1 MTRRAGGKGLRRI
14 AAAGLVLIA
23 GWALATAVAAA
34 GRHQLPPP
42 TRFAPDAGES
52 AFDHGFTPA
61 DLHTLLQ
68 AGRPDGLLPN
78 GNRVMLSLHEELQAQ
93 IFDLFRRFDP
103 LYGVFAAM
111 EPDTGRVVALVG
123 YRRGGESDPW
133 LPLKAIYPAASLI
146 KVITASAAIER
157 GNVSP
162 QDEISYRGGIYG
174 ISRRGI
180 HAQDGRGIPIMT
192 LEEAIARS
200 ANAVFGKVAV
210 NHVGGPVLEEYLS
223 KFGFGVKIPF
233 DLPVEMSH
241 GQVPREEFELART
254 GAGFGEVYVS
264 PLHMAMIMAAV
275 ASGGAMPRPVLI
287 DRIEDRDGEP
297 LYESSPMKW
306 RDTVL
311 PETAN
316 AVVRMMVKTVE
327 MGTSHRTF
335 GTPERTPLLSD
346 MDVAGKT
353 GSLSGWTPSV
363 HFEWFAGVAPV
374 GAPRLALA
382 ALVVND
388 NRWKIK
394 GSYVGKE
401 AFNSYFGYP
410 SSMPPVYAKA
420 RGSRKWTP
428 RTRTTGKGRP
438 TLKAKSMK
446 SRKAMKARKTVK
458 VPKAVKTTKA
468 VKTPKGAK
476 TRKRASAKTTMRG
489 VGKPLAL
496 DLPTPRAGV

>member
-1 MTRRAGGKGLRRI
+1 MTRRESGKVLRRI
-14 AAAGLVLIA
+14 AAAGIVLIA
-23 GWALATAVAAA
+23 GWALATTVAA
-34 GRHQLPPP
+34 GDRHQLSRP
-42 TRFAPDAGES
+42 TRSAPDSGGK
-52 AFDHGFTPA
+52 AFDHGFSPS
-61 DLHTLLQ
+61 DLHALLQ
-68 AGRPDGLLPN
+68 AGRPDGLLSN
-78 GNRVMLSLHEELQAQ
+78 GSRVSLSLNEELQSE

-103 LYGVFAAM
+103 LFGVFAAM

-174 ISRRGI
+174 ITRRGI
-180 HAQDGRGIPIMT
+180 HTRDGRGVPKMT

-210 NHVGGPVLEEYLS
+210 NDVGGPVLEEYLE
-223 KFGFGVKIPF
+223 KFGFGQKIPF
-233 DLPVEMSH
+233 DLPVEPSH
-241 GQVPREEFELART
+241 GLVPKEEFELART

-264 PLHMAMIMAAV
+264 PLHMAMIMSAI

-287 DRIEDRDGEP
+287 DRIEDRDGKL
-297 LYESSPMKW
+297 LYESSPVKW
-306 RDTVL
+306 RDAVL
-311 PETAN
+311 PGTAN

-335 GTPERTPLLSD
+335 GTPERTPLLHD
-346 MDVAGKT
+346 MDVAAKT
-353 GSLSGWTPSV
+353 GSLSGWTPTV

-374 GAPRLALA
+374 GSPRLALA

-388 NRWKIK
+388 GRWKIK

-410 SSMPPVYAKA
+410 SSLPPGYAKA
-420 RGSRKWTP
+420 RGTRKWTRSVRKAKK
-428 RTRTTGKGRP
+428 RTP
-438 TLKAKSMK
+438 TLKAKSK
-446 SRKAMKARKTVK
+446 KGRKTVRTRRRA
-458 VPKAVKTTKA
+458 PSKTTK
-468 VKTPKGAK
+468 K
-476 TRKRASAKTTMRG
+476 S
-489 VGKPLAL
+489 VGKPLAVNVSS
-496 DLPTPRAGV
+496 AGPGG

>member
-1 MTRRAGGKGLRRI
+1 MTPRAHGKGLRRI
-14 AAAGLVLIA
+14 VAAGIVLIA
-23 GWALATAVAAA
+23 GWALATAVVAAN
-34 GRHQLPPP
+34 RHQLSPP
-42 TRFAPDAGES
+42 TRSAPDSGGG
-52 AFDHGFTPA
+52 AFDHGFSPA
-61 DLHTLLQ
+61 DLQTLLQ
-68 AGRPDGLLPN
+68 AGQPDGLLPN
-78 GNRVMLSLHEELQAQ
+78 GNRVTLSLNEELQAQ
-93 IFDLFRRFDP
+93 IFELFRRFNP

-174 ISRRGI
+174 ISRGGLHARDRRGT
-180 HAQDGRGIPIMT
+180 PSMT

-210 NHVGGPVLEEYLS
+210 NHVGGPVLEEYLT
-223 KFGFGVKIPF
+223 KFGFGQAIPF
-233 DLPVEMSH
+233 DLPVETSR
-241 GQVPREEFELART
+241 GQVPRDEYELART

-264 PLHMAMIMAAV
+264 PLHMAMIMSAIS
-275 ASGGAMPRPVLI
+275 SGGAMPRPVLVE
-287 DRIEDRDGEP
+287 RIENRDGEL

-335 GTPERTPLLSD
+335 GTPARTPLLSD

-353 GSLSGWTPSV
+353 GSLSGWTPAV

-374 GAPRLALA
+374 GSPRLALA

-388 NRWKIK
+388 GRWKIK

-401 AFNSYFGYP
+401 AFNTYFGYP

-420 RGSRKWTP
+420 RAVRKWT
-428 RTRTTGKGRP
+428 RASRKAGKGQP
-438 TLKAKSMK
+438 AVKAKSKAAKK
-446 SRKAMKARKTVK
+446 SVKARKTVK
-458 VPKAVKTTKA
+458 SKKAVKVRKRHPA
-468 VKTPKGAK
+468 KTAEKGA
-476 TRKRASAKTTMRG
+476 
-489 VGKPLAL
+489 GKPLAGNASS
-496 DLPTPRAGV
+496 PGTGG

>member
-1 MTRRAGGKGLRRI
+1 VTRRADGKRVRWI
-14 AAAGLVLIA
+14 VAAGIALLA
-23 GWALATAVAAA
+23 GWVLATAVVAEN
-34 GRHQLPPP
+34 RYQLPPP
-42 TRFAPDAGES
+42 TRSAPVSGS
-52 AFDHGFTPA
+52 KAFDHGFTPA
-61 DLHTLLQ
+61 DLYTLLQ
-68 AGRPDGLLPN
+68 SGRSEGPLPS
-78 GNRVMLSLHEELQAQ
+78 GNRVALSLNEELQAQ

-146 KVITASAAIER
+146 KVVTASAAIER

-174 ISRRGI
+174 ITRRGI
-180 HAQDGRGIPIMT
+180 HSRDGRGIPKMT

-210 NHVGGPVLEEYLS
+210 NHVGGPVLEEYLG
-223 KFGFGVKIPF
+223 KFGFGQKIPF
-233 DLPVEMSH
+233 DLPVEPSR
-241 GQVPREEFELART
+241 GEVPREEFELART

-264 PLHMAMIMAAV
+264 PLHMAMIMSAI

-287 DRIEDRDGEP
+287 DRIEDSDGNP

-335 GTPERTPLLSD
+335 GTPERTPLLHD
-346 MDVAGKT
+346 MDVAAKT

-374 GAPRLALA
+374 GSPRLALA

-388 NRWKIK
+388 SRWKIK

-410 SSMPPVYAKA
+410 SSMPPAYAKA
-420 RGSRKWTP
+420 RGTRKWTRP
-428 RTRTTGKGRP
+428 ASTAKKGAP
-438 TLKAKSMK
+438 TVKAKSK
-446 SRKAMKARKTVK
+446 KGRKAAR
-458 VPKAVKTTKA
+458 A
-468 VKTPKGAK
+468 
-476 TRKRASAKTTMRG
+476 RKRAPAKTATKA
-489 VGKPLAL
+489 VGKPLAVNSS
-496 DLPTPRAGV
+496 AGGPGG

>member
-1 MTRRAGGKGLRRI
+1 MPGEESVTRRERGKILRRI
-14 AAAGLVLIA
+14 AAAGIVLIA
-23 GWALATAVAAA
+23 GWALTTAVVAAN
-34 GRHQLPPP
+34 RYQLPPP
-42 TRFAPDAGES
+42 TRSAPVSGS
-52 AFDHGFTPA
+52 KAFDYGFTPA
-61 DLHTLLQ
+61 DIYTLLQ
-68 AGRPDGLLPN
+68 SGRPDGLLPN
-78 GNRVMLSLHEELQAQ
+78 GNRVALSLNEELQAQ
-93 IFDLFRRFDP
+93 IFELFRRFNP

-174 ISRRGI
+174 ISRRGL
-180 HAQDGRGIPIMT
+180 HAPDGRGTPSMT

-210 NHVGGPVLEEYLS
+210 NHVGGPVLEEYLA
-223 KFGFGVKIPF
+223 KFGFGERIPF
-233 DLPVEMSH
+233 DLPVEPSRAE
-241 GQVPREEFELART
+241 VPREEFELART

-264 PLHMAMIMAAV
+264 PLHMAMIMSAI

-287 DRIEDRDGEP
+287 DRVEDRDGKP
-297 LYESSPMKW
+297 LYESSPVKW

-335 GTPERTPLLSD
+335 GPPERTPLLQD

-374 GAPRLALA
+374 GSPKLALS

-420 RGSRKWTP
+420 RGTRKWS
-428 RTRTTGKGRP
+428 RQDTTAGKKEP
-438 TLKAKSMK
+438 TVKAKSKKGKKAAK
-446 SRKAMKARKTVK
+446 SRKR
-458 VPKAVKTTKA
+458 P
-468 VKTPKGAK
+468 PAK
-476 TRKRASAKTTMRG
+476 TAKKG
-489 VGKPLAL
+489 VEKS
-496 DLPTPRAGV
+496 

>member
-1 MTRRAGGKGLRRI
+1 MTRRAGGKKVRRI
-14 AAAGLVLIA
+14 VAAGIVLLA
-23 GWALATAVAAA
+23 GWALATAVVAAN
-34 GRHQLPPP
+34 RHQLTPP
-42 TRFAPDAGES
+42 TRSAPDSGGG

-68 AGRPDGLLPN
+68 AGRPDGLLPD
-78 GNRVMLSLHEELQAQ
+78 GSRVALSLNEELQAQ

-103 LYGVFAAM
+103 LFGVFAAM

-162 QDEISYRGGIYG
+162 QDEFSYRGGIYG
-174 ISRRGI
+174 ITPRGI
-180 HAQDGRGIPIMT
+180 HARDGRGIPKMT

-210 NHVGGPVLEEYLS
+210 NHVGGLVLEEYLA
-223 KFGFGVKIPF
+223 KFGFGEKIPF
-233 DLPVEMSH
+233 DLPVEPSW
-241 GQVPREEFELART
+241 GQVPKGEFELART

-264 PLHMAMIMAAV
+264 PLHMAMIMSAI

-287 DRIEDRDGEP
+287 DRIEDRDGKP
-297 LYESSPMKW
+297 LYESSPVKW

-335 GTPERTPLLSD
+335 GTPERTPLLHD

-374 GAPRLALA
+374 GSPRLALS

-420 RGSRKWTP
+420 RGSRKWTRP
-428 RTRTTGKGRP
+428 ARTAGKGEP
-438 TLKAKSMK
+438 AVKAKSK
-446 SRKAMKARKTVK
+446 KGKKAAKARKA
-458 VPKAVKTTKA
+458 PPAKATEK
-468 VKTPKGAK
+468 
-476 TRKRASAKTTMRG
+476 G
-489 VGKPLAL
+489 VGKPLVVNSS
-496 DLPTPRAGV
+496 TSRAGE

>member
-1 MTRRAGGKGLRRI
+1 MTRRVRGKGFRRI
-14 AAAGLVLIA
+14 ATAGVVLLA
-23 GWALATAVAAA
+23 GWALTTVVMAAN
-34 GRHQLPPP
+34 RHQLAPP
-42 TRFAPDAGES
+42 TRSAPDSGGS

-68 AGRPDGLLPN
+68 AGRPEGLLPN
-78 GNRVMLSLHEELQAQ
+78 GNRVALSLNEELQAQ
-93 IFDLFRRFDP
+93 IFDLFRRYDP

-146 KVITASAAIER
+146 KVVTASAAIER

-174 ISRRGI
+174 ITRGGI
-180 HAQDGRGIPIMT
+180 HARDGRGTPKMT

-210 NHVGGPVLEEYLS
+210 NHVGGPVLQEYLA
-223 KFGFGVKIPF
+223 KFGFDQKIPF
-233 DLPVEMSH
+233 DLPVEPSR
-241 GQVPREEFELART
+241 GQVPKEEFELART

-264 PLHMAMIMAAV
+264 PIHMAMIMSSI

-287 DRIEDRDGEP
+287 DRIEDRDGKP
-297 LYESSPMKW
+297 LYESSPLKW

-335 GTPERTPLLSD
+335 GSPERTPLLQD
-346 MDVAGKT
+346 MDVAAKT

-374 GAPRLALA
+374 GSPRLALS

-420 RGSRKWTP
+420 RGSRKWTRP
-428 RTRTTGKGRP
+428 ARTAGKGAP
-438 TLKAKSMK
+438 TAKAKSK
-446 SRKAMKARKTVK
+446 KGR
-458 VPKAVKTTKA
+458 KTTKA
-468 VKTPKGAK
+468 
-476 TRKRASAKTTMRG
+476 RKRAPAKTAEKSGGR
-489 VGKPLAL
+489 PLAVNS
-496 DLPTPRAGV
+496 PTARAGG

>member
-1 MTRRAGGKGLRRI
+1 MTGLAGGKSFCRI
-14 AAAGLVLIA
+14 LAAGVVLIA
-23 GWALATAVAAA
+23 GWAPATGVVADN
-34 GRHQLPPP
+34 RHQIPPP
-42 TRFAPDAGES
+42 TRSAPDPGGS

-61 DLHTLLQ
+61 DLRTLLQ
-68 AGRPDGLLPN
+68 AGRPDGLLPD
-78 GNRVMLSLHEELQAQ
+78 GSRVALSLNEELQAR

-146 KVITASAAIER
+146 KVVTASAAIER
-157 GNVSP
+157 GKVSP

-174 ISRRGI
+174 ITRGGI
-180 HAQDGRGIPIMT
+180 HARDGKGIPKMT

-210 NHVGGPVLEEYLS
+210 NAVGGPVLEEYLT
-223 KFGFGVKIPF
+223 KFGFGQKIPF
-233 DLPVEMSH
+233 DLPVEPSR
-241 GQVPREEFELART
+241 GQVPKEEYELART

-264 PLHMAMIMAAV
+264 PLHMAMIMSAI

-287 DRIEDRDGEP
+287 DRIEDRDGKP
-297 LYESSPMKW
+297 LYESSPVKW

-335 GTPERTPLLSD
+335 GTPERTPLLQD

-374 GAPRLALA
+374 GSPRLALS

-420 RGSRKWTP
+420 RGTRKWTRP
-428 RTRTTGKGRP
+428 DRTAGKGAP
-438 TLKAKSMK
+438 TVKAKSK
-446 SRKAMKARKTVK
+446 KGKKAR
-458 VPKAVKTTKA
+458 
-468 VKTPKGAK
+468 G
-476 TRKRASAKTTMRG
+476 TRKRAPAKTAGKG
-489 VGKPLAL
+489 VGKPLAVNSSAAR
-496 DLPTPRAGV
+496 PGG

>member
-1 MTRRAGGKGLRRI
+1 MTRRAGGKRFRRI
-14 AAAGLVLIA
+14 TAVAIVLLA
-23 GWALATAVAAA
+23 GWALATAVVAEN
-34 GRHQLPPP
+34 RHQLPPP
-42 TRFAPDAGES
+42 TRSAPDSGGS

-61 DLHTLLQ
+61 DLHALLK

-78 GNRVMLSLHEELQAQ
+78 GSRVALSLNEELQAQ
-93 IFDLFRRFDP
+93 IFALFRRFDP

-146 KVITASAAIER
+146 KVVTASAAIER

-174 ISRRGI
+174 ITRRGI
-180 HAQDGRGIPIMT
+180 HARDGRGIPKMT

-210 NHVGGPVLEEYLS
+210 NHVGGPVLEEYLT
-223 KFGFGVKIPF
+223 KFGFGEKIPF
-233 DLPVEMSH
+233 DLPVEPSW
-241 GQVPREEFELART
+241 GQVPKEEFELART

-264 PLHMAMIMAAV
+264 PLHMAMIMSAI

-287 DRIEDRDGEP
+287 DRIEDRDGQP

-335 GTPERTPLLSD
+335 GTPGRTPLLQD

-374 GAPRLALA
+374 GSPRLALS

-410 SSMPPVYAKA
+410 SSLPPVYAKA
-420 RGSRKWTP
+420 RGSRKWTRP
-428 RTRTTGKGRP
+428 ARTAGKGEP
-438 TLKAKSMK
+438 TVKAKSK
-446 SRKAMKARKTVK
+446 KGRKAVRARKRG
-458 VPKAVKTTKA
+458 P
-468 VKTPKGAK
+468 AK
-476 TRKRASAKTTMRG
+476 TVEKN
-489 VGKPLAL
+489 VGKPLAVNSSAA
-496 DLPTPRAGV
+496 RAGG

>member
-1 MTRRAGGKGLRRI
+1 VTRRAGGKRFRRI
-14 AAAGLVLIA
+14 VVAGIVLLA
-23 GWALATAVAAA
+23 GWALATAVVAAN
-34 GRHQLPPP
+34 RHQLPPP
-42 TRFAPDAGES
+42 TRSAPDSGGS

-78 GNRVMLSLHEELQAQ
+78 GSRVALSLNEELQAQ

-146 KVITASAAIER
+146 KVVTASAAIER
-157 GNVSP
+157 GKVSP
-162 QDEISYRGGIYG
+162 EEEISYRGGIYG
-174 ISRRGI
+174 ITRRGI
-180 HAQDGRGIPIMT
+180 HARDGRGTPKMT

-210 NHVGGPVLEEYLS
+210 NHVGGPVLEEYLA
-223 KFGFGVKIPF
+223 KFGFGEKIPF
-233 DLPVEMSH
+233 DLPVETSQ
-241 GQVPREEFELART
+241 GQVPRDEYELART

-264 PLHMAMIMAAV
+264 PLHMAMIMSAI

-287 DRIEDRDGEP
+287 DRIEDRDGKP
-297 LYESSPMKW
+297 LYESSPVKW

-335 GTPERTPLLSD
+335 GTPGRTPLLQD

-353 GSLSGWTPSV
+353 GSLSGWTPRV

-374 GAPRLALA
+374 GSPRLALS

-420 RGSRKWTP
+420 RGTRKWTRP
-428 RTRTTGKGRP
+428 ARTARKGEP
-438 TLKAKSMK
+438 TVKAKSRK
-446 SRKAMKARKTVK
+446 GRKAVRA
-458 VPKAVKTTKA
+458 
-468 VKTPKGAK
+468 
-476 TRKRASAKTTMRG
+476 RKRAPAKTAEKG
-489 VGKPLAL
+489 VGKPLAV
-496 DLPTPRAGV
+496 TSSAARAGG

>member
-1 MTRRAGGKGLRRI
+1 MPGEESVTRSEGRKGLLRI
-14 AAAGLVLIA
+14 AAAGIALIA
-23 GWALATAVAAA
+23 GWALATAVVA
-34 GRHQLPPP
+34 GNRHQLPPP
-42 TRFAPDAGES
+42 TRSAPDSGGS
-52 AFDHGFTPA
+52 AFGHGFTPA

-68 AGRPDGLLPN
+68 TGRPDGLLPN
-78 GNRVMLSLHEELQAQ
+78 GNRVALSLNEELQAQ

-103 LYGVFAAM
+103 LFGVFAAM

-180 HAQDGRGIPIMT
+180 HARDGRGFPKMT

-210 NHVGGPVLEEYLS
+210 NDVGGPVLEEYLA
-223 KFGFGVKIPF
+223 KFGFGARIPF
-233 DLPVEMSH
+233 DLPVETSH
-241 GQVPREEFELART
+241 GQVPKEEFELART

-264 PLHMAMIMAAV
+264 PLHMAMIMSAI

-287 DRIEDRDGEP
+287 DRIEDSDGMP

-327 MGTSHRTF
+327 MGTSRRTF
-335 GTPERTPLLSD
+335 GTPEATPLLHD
-346 MDVAGKT
+346 MDVAAKT

-374 GAPRLALA
+374 GSPRLALA

-388 NRWKIK
+388 GRWKIK

-410 SSMPPVYAKA
+410 SSMPPVYSKA
-420 RGSRKWTP
+420 RGSRKWTRP
-428 RTRTTGKGRP
+428 ARTRKKGAP
-438 TLKAKSMK
+438 TVKAKSK
-446 SRKAMKARKTVK
+446 KGRKAAR
-458 VPKAVKTTKA
+458 
-468 VKTPKGAK
+468 
-476 TRKRASAKTTMRG
+476 TRKRAPAKTTQKGR
-489 VGKPLAL
+489 GKPM
-496 DLPTPRAGV
+496 DVSSSSGSGG

>member
-1 MTRRAGGKGLRRI
+1 VSGRAGGKRFRPIL
-14 AAAGLVLIA
+14 AAGVVLLVL
-23 GWALATAVAAA
+23 GALASAVVAAN
-34 GRHQLPPP
+34 RNQLSPP
-42 TRFAPDAGES
+42 TRSAPDSGGK
-52 AFDHGFTPA
+52 AFEHGFSPA
-61 DLHTLLQ
+61 DLRTLLQ

-78 GNRVMLSLHEELQAQ
+78 GSRVALTLNEELQGQ
-93 IFDLFRRFDP
+93 IFALFRRFDP

-146 KVITASAAIER
+146 KVVTASAAIER

-162 QDEISYRGGIYG
+162 EEEISYRGGIYG
-174 ISRRGI
+174 ISRRGL
-180 HAQDGRGIPIMT
+180 HARDGRGTSKMT

-200 ANAVFGKVAV
+200 ANSVFGKVAV
-210 NHVGGPVLEEYLS
+210 NNVGELVLEEYLA
-223 KFGFGVKIPF
+223 KFGFGQRIPF
-233 DLPVEMSH
+233 DLPVETSR
-241 GQVPREEFELART
+241 GEVPGDEYELART

-264 PLHMAMIMAAV
+264 PLHMAMIMSAIG
-275 ASGGAMPRPVLI
+275 SGGAMPRPVLV
-287 DRIEDRDGEP
+287 DRIEDSDGEP
-297 LYESSPMKW
+297 LYEASPMKW

-327 MGTSHRTF
+327 MGTSHRAF
-335 GTPERTPLLSD
+335 GPPGGSPLLQD

-353 GSLSGWTPSV
+353 GSLSGWTPTV

-388 NRWKIK
+388 GRWKIK

-401 AFNSYFGYP
+401 AFNAYFGYP
-410 SSMPPVYAKA
+410 SSAPPLYAKA
-420 RGSRKWTP
+420 RGTRKVSAKY
-428 RTRTTGKGRP
+428 RTAKKKG
-438 TLKAKSMK
+438 TLAKS
-446 SRKAMKARKTVK
+446 KARKGGKTA
-458 VPKAVKTTKA
+458 KARNRARGKA
-468 VKTPKGAK
+468 AGKA
-476 TRKRASAKTTMRG
+476 A
-489 VGKPLAL
+489 GKPLAVNA
-496 DLPTPRAGV
+496 PSARTGG